1 MRTPTCF
8 IRLLNGCGL
17 ILLMCLSAA
26 HGFTLVQDDQGRQI
40 ELPRTPQRIVSLLPS
55 LTETLCVL
63 GECARLVGVD
73 RYSNWPPA
81 VQSLARLGGGIDP
94 NIEAILAARPD
105 LVLLAGSTRGGDRL
119 EALGLKVLR
128 LEPRTTADV
137 QRVLSTVAKAVGL
150 DESSSARVWL
160 NIESGVSHAI
170 NSIPS
175 ASRSRRV
182 YFEVSPAP
190 YGASDSS
197 FIGSLLQSFGLVN
210 IIPADMGPFPKIN
223 PEFVVRAQPD
233 IIMLSDSSRQSLMQ
247 RPGWKGLP
255 AIQHHRLCVFNQA
268 ESDVLV
274 RAGPRLA
281 EAAQLIASCLQRL
294 SRESP

>member
-1 MRTPTCF
+1 MRTPTCLT
-8 IRLLNGCGL
+8 RWLRGCVML
-17 ILLMCLSAA
+17 LLMCLPAA
-26 HGFTLVQDDQGRQI
+26 HAVTRVQDDQGRQV
-40 ELPRTPQRIVSLLPS
+40 ELTHTPHRVVSLLPS

-73 RYSNWPPA
+73 RYSNWPA
-81 VQSLARLGGGIDP
+81 SVQSLPRMGGGIDP
-94 NIEAILAARPD
+94 NIEAILTVRPD
-105 LVLLAGSTRGGDRL
+105 LVLLAGSTRGAERL
-119 EALGLKVLR
+119 EALGVKVLR

-137 QRVLSTVAKAVGL
+137 RRVLNTLARAFGL
-150 DESSSARVWL
+150 DERISVHTWL
-160 NIESGVSHAI
+160 TIEAGVSQAI
-170 NSIPS
+170 AGAPR
-175 ASRSRRV
+175 ASLSQRV

-190 YGASDSS
+190 YGASTSS

-233 IIMLSDSSRQSLMQ
+233 IVMLSDSSRQNLMQ

-255 AIQHHRLCVFNQA
+255 AIQHNRLCVFNQA
-268 ESDVLV
+268 ESDILV

-281 EAAQLIASCLQRL
+281 EAAQLITSCLQRL
-294 SRESP
+294 AKETP